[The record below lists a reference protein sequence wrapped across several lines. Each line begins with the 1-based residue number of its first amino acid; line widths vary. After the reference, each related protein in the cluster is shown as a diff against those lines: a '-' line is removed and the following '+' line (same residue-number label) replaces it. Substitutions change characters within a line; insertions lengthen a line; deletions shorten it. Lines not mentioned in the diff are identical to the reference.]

1 MAKFLVIVESP
12 AKAKTIQRILG
23 RDYMVTA
30 SMGHVRDLSS
40 EKIGKGK
47 DALSGVDVTNDFE
60 PRYDVLSNKAKT
72 VKDIIKQSERVD
84 TIFLCPDPDREG
96 EAIAFHL
103 RELMIDAGRD
113 PGDFKRVTYHEI
125 TPRAINEAFRHPR
138 DLDMNL
144 VNSQQARRIL
154 DRVVGYKLS
163 PLLWKKIKRGLSAGR
178 VQSVAVRLVSEREKE
193 IMAFIPREYHTVAG
207 KFSTSEGFPAQLKF
221 LDDKKVVCSA
231 ADLDRFDSKPK
242 EYVHVANESEAKSIA
257 SKALALG
264 TYVVSSY
271 EEKQVKERP
280 YPPFSTS
287 NLQVAAAVRLGYDAK
302 RTMSIAQQLYEGVGG
317 SDHGLITYMRTDSF
331 NVGKDA
337 QDEARDFIKGKYGD
351 DHYPA
356 APNVYASKKGAQEAH
371 ECIRPTE
378 VSLTPDDAKSKLSDE
393 QYKLYRLIWQRFV
406 ASQMAP
412 AVYDAVAC
420 ELEPEGQKPGV
431 MTFRATGRKIAFAGW
446 TAVYERDEDENA
458 SLPAM
463 AVGQKVKTTSILPEK
478 HVTEPPPRFTDA
490 TLVKLLEKEGIG
502 RPSTYASIIAVIQ
515 DRGYVEKAGFGG
527 RAPFKATTLGML
539 VTDSLV
545 GHFPVIMDVGFTRD
559 MEERL
564 DDVSEGKVGHVKVLK
579 DFYKEFMTELAK
591 ADIAMPTKK
600 GGEVTTHPCPKC
612 SEMMVKFLGRFGEF
626 LACPKCKTKQNLDS
640 DGNPKDPDADI
651 LPITC
656 DKCGSKMMRAKGRF
670 GEYIKCSAEGCKFTM
685 GLTKAGMPKR
695 KLAAEPTKLACPKC
709 SKPMV
714 VRISARGKMPKPK
727 PFCSCSGF
735 PKCRHAE
742 ELPADLKSV
751 GEEVVKQWSA
761 LRELDRRDQALM
773 RVEE

>member
-12 AKAKTIQRILG
+12 AKAKTIGRILG
-23 RDYMVTA
+23 RDYVVTA

-40 EKIGKGK
+40 DKIGKGK
-47 DALSGVDVTNDFE
+47 DSLSGVDITHGFE
-60 PRYDVLSNKAKT
+60 PKYDVLSNKAKT
-72 VKDIIKQSERVD
+72 VKDIIKMSEKVE

-103 RELMIDAGRD
+103 RELLVDAGRNPD
-113 PGDFKRVTYHEI
+113 DFKRVTYNEI

-138 DLDMNL
+138 ELDMNL

-154 DRVVGYKLS
+154 DRIVGYKLS

-193 IMAFIPREYHTVAG
+193 ILAFIPREYHTVAG
-207 KFSTSEGFPAQLKF
+207 KFSTGEEFPAQLKV
-221 LDDKKVVCSA
+221 LDEKKVVCSA
-231 ADLDRFDSKPK
+231 ADLDRFDSKPA
-242 EYVHVANESEAKSIA
+242 EYIHVSNEADAKSIS
-257 SKALALG
+257 SKALGLG

-287 NLQVAAAVRLGYDAK
+287 NLQAAAAVRLGYDAK
-302 RTMSIAQQLYEGVGG
+302 RTMSIAQGLYEGVGG

-331 NVGKDA
+331 HVSKDA
-337 QDEARDFIKGKYGD
+337 QQEAQDFIKGKYGD
-351 DHYPA
+351 DHYPPT
-356 APNVYASKKGAQEAH
+356 PNVYASKKGAQEAH
-371 ECIRPTE
+371 ECIRPTD
-378 VSLTPDDAKSKLSDE
+378 VALTPDDAKSKLSDE
-393 QYKLYRLIWQRFV
+393 QYKLYRLIWQRYV

-420 ELEPEGQKPGV
+420 ELDPEGQPPGA

-446 TAVYERDEDENA
+446 TAVYERDEDENS

-463 AVGQKVKTTSILPEK
+463 SVGQKVKTTSILPEK

-545 GHFPVIMDVGFTRD
+545 GHFQAIMDVGFTRE

-564 DDVSEGKVGHVKVLK
+564 DDVEEGKVEHVKVLK
-579 DFYKEFMTELAK
+579 DFYKEFMTELGK
-591 ADIAMPTKK
+591 ADAAMPTKK

-626 LACPKCKTKQNLDS
+626 LACPKCKTKQNLDA
-640 DGNPKDPDADI
+640 DGKPKSPDADM

-685 GLTKAGMPKR
+685 SITKGGQPKR
-695 KLAAEPTKLACPKC
+695 KMEATQTAIKCPKC

-714 VRISARGKMPKPK
+714 VRVSARGKNPVPK
-727 PFCSCSGF
+727 PFVSCSGF
-735 PKCRHAE
+735 PKCREAMP
-742 ELPADLKSV
+742 LPEDMKSV
-751 GEEVVKQWSA
+751 GEEVVRKWSA
-761 LRELDRRDQALM
+761 LRELDRRDQSLM
-773 RVEE
+773 RVE